1 MRKRVLGAVL
11 GALILIAAC
20 APTTSSG
27 LPSGPCATFP
37 PPTVA
42 VVEFGN
48 TTGRY
53 GITVIGAESAATA
66 RMITLLLGTGCY
78 DVLEADQVRNVMA
91 RQGLQPTQAEA
102 IGRATGALYVVT
114 GAVTR
119 ATFRQ
124 PRMAAFGV
132 RLGANEAEVEVDVR
146 VTEVAS
152 GRVVVSMTGYGSAM
166 VPQVSVH
173 AIPAAGTISFE
184 DRNLGPALADAATD
198 ALIDVVAEIR
208 RTF

>member
-1 MRKRVLGAVL
+1 MPNRLFAAVVGAMIV
-11 GALILIAAC
+11 GVAC
-20 APTTSSG
+20 APTATGG
-27 LPSGPCATFP
+27 LPSGPCATAP
-37 PPTVA
+37 SPTVA
-42 VVEFGN
+42 IVEFGN
-48 TTGRY
+48 TTGRF

-78 DVLEADQVRNVMA
+78 DVVERSELQNIMQ
-91 RQGLQPTQAEA
+91 RQGLEATQAEA
-102 IGRATGALYVVT
+102 IGRAAGAAYVVT

-124 PRMAAFGV
+124 PRVSAFRL
-132 RLGANEAEVEVDVR
+132 RLGANTAEVEVDVR
-146 VTEVAS
+146 VTDVAT
-152 GRVVVSMTGYGSAM
+152 GRVVVSRTGVGSAT
-166 VPQVSVH
+166 VPQVAIH

-184 DRNLGPALADAATD
+184 DRNLGPALADAATN